1 MAANQNKAP
10 RMPHTH
16 LDILGNPA
24 TLADAA
30 SIGPLNDFVEGFIAC
45 EARVVNILQVA
56 ESDSSPLVQAC
67 CAALHMFAET
77 GDAPRNAAPFIEAAL
92 RSTLTVTPRERRFV
106 EAVAAWVAGDVPRA
120 IALHDEQAREHPRDL
135 ASVKLGQYHLF
146 NLGDSPGMLRI
157 VQTSLRAA
165 AEVPYLH
172 GMAAFAWE
180 QCHLLEQAEA
190 AARRALAMQPREP
203 WAQHALA
210 HVMITQ
216 GRIAEGRDFMDAV
229 SGQWTG
235 LNSFMVTHNWWHLA
249 LFELELDHVGAV
261 LDLYDRQVWGV
272 VKDYSQD
279 QIGAVSL
286 LARLEITGADVG
298 DRWQDVADH
307 LERRLEEP
315 VQPFLDLQYLYG
327 LARAGR
333 DAAAARRLER
343 LEAFAPLAPP
353 WSRTAWQQV
362 AVPAARGLLAHAR
375 GDWAAAADQ
384 LGQALPRL
392 QSIGGSHAQRDLFE
406 QLHLDALLRAGQWS
420 GAQHLMQQRANACP
434 QSLRLKRQLRRVYA
448 ALGLPEVFR

>member
-1 MAANQNKAP
+1 MA
-10 RMPHTH
+10 HTH
-16 LDILGNPA
+16 LDILGNPV

-30 SIGPLNDFVEGFIAC
+30 SLGPLNDFVEGFIAC

-56 ESDSSPLVQAC
+56 ESDPSPLVQAC
-67 CAALHMFAET
+67 CAALHLFAES
-77 GDAPRNAAPFIEAAL
+77 GDAPRNAAPFIEAAR
-92 RSTLTVTPRERRFV
+92 RSTLPVTPRERRFV
-106 EAVAAWVAGDVPRA
+106 EAVAAWVEGDVPRA

-146 NLGDSPGMLRI
+146 NLGDSPGMLRL
-157 VQTSLRAA
+157 VQPSLRAA

-216 GRIAEGRDFMDAV
+216 GRITEGRDFMDAV
-229 SGQWTG
+229 SGLWTG

-261 LDLYDRQVWGV
+261 FDLYDRQVWGV

-286 LARLEITGADVG
+286 LARLEIAGADVG

-307 LERRLEEP
+307 LERRLDDP

-333 DAAAARRLER
+333 AAAAARRLER

-353 WSRTAWQQV
+353 WSRAAWQQV
-362 AVPAARGLLAHAR
+362 ALPAARGLLAHAH
-375 GDWAAAADQ
+375 GDWATAADQ
-384 LGQALPRL
+384 LGLALPRL
-392 QSIGGSHAQRDLFE
+392 QRIGGSHAQRDLFE